1 MKKKTN
7 MLKVLFRQLKL
18 IGKRRKGFLYL
29 VLVLNMIAGGL
40 LPFLESLV
48 PRFVINYVV
57 AEADTQEAFRA
68 IFFIIGTAL
77 LLAVVVEIC
86 DRIKFLHFIDMRM
99 HEFYDLNGKY
109 IKINYEHLEDPA
121 FRDRYQT
128 ATSTLNN
135 NSQGFEGLYHNFF
148 ALLPMIFTAGLLSV
162 IIGIFQPLVLAACL
176 IGGIIIVIV
185 NREISKYV
193 FKRRD
198 DLSRAYRKKDYFY
211 ETCYNFAYGKDIR
224 VFRLEEKLAE
234 DYKRRSYD
242 YITVVKQIANRRF
255 SIGLFELLMLLLQ
268 DGLAFFFVIRAYFDQ
283 AISLGDVSF
292 YIAAI
297 IALST
302 ALRGISGLLTE
313 MNTNARLSDD
323 YFDYLDDQSLFTL
336 QGDRK
341 AIPQEE
347 TLEIEFRN
355 VSFKYPRTDRYIYK
369 NFNFKIEKG
378 ERLAIVGVNGAG
390 KSTLIKLITGLF
402 PPTEGDIFVNGIN
415 IKEFSEE
422 EYRKMFAVVFQE
434 VNIYATSLLKN
445 VIGTDRSEAAR
456 EKGIE
461 CLRLVG
467 LERKIETLPKKY
479 DTDMLKVIEED
490 GIELS
495 GGENQKIAIARALYK
510 GGNMVILDEP
520 TAALD
525 ALAEAEIYQNFD
537 QLIGGR
543 TAIYVSHRLASTKF
557 CDKIALFG
565 PEGLL
570 EYGSHEE
577 LMRLKGE
584 YYNMFMTQGK
594 YYQEEK

>member
-1 MKKKTN
+1 M
-7 MLKVLFRQLKL
+7 
-18 IGKRRKGFLYL
+18 
-29 VLVLNMIAGGL
+29 
-40 LPFLESLV
+40 
-48 PRFVINYVV
+48 
-57 AEADTQEAFRA
+57 
-68 IFFIIGTAL
+68 
-77 LLAVVVEIC
+77 EIC

-355 VSFKYPRTDRYIYK
+355 VTFTYPRSEQVILDGISFKI
-369 NFNFKIEKG
+369 NKG
-378 ERLAIVGVNGAG
+378 EKISIVGLNGAG
-390 KSTLIKLITGLF
+390 KTTLVKLLCRLYRPKSGEIL
-402 PPTEGDIFVNGIN
+402 VNGRSIYEYDYESYLRQISAVFQDFKLFSYSLKEN
-415 IKEFSEE
+415 ILNEDGDEE
-422 EYRKMFAVVFQE
+422 EAYKVAC
-434 VNIYATSLLKN
+434 K
-445 VIGTDRSEAAR
+445 
-456 EKGIE
+456 
-461 CLRLVG
+461 VG
-467 LERKIETLPKKY
+467 LKEKIDSLPEGINSLYSKIFDEK
-479 DTDMLKVIEED
+479 

-495 GGENQKIAIARALYK
+495 GGEAQKVAIARALHK
-510 GGNMVILDEP
+510 NASLVILDEP
-520 TAALD
+520 TSALD
-525 ALAEAEIYQNFD
+525 PIAEAEIYMHFNE
-537 QLIGGR
+537 LVEEK
-543 TAIYVSHRLASTKF
+543 TAIYISHRMSSSVF
-557 CDKIALFG
+557 CDRIIVIDSGKISAIAPHAELMKDT
-565 PEGLL
+565 EGL
-570 EYGSHEE
+570 
-577 LMRLKGE
+577 
-584 YYNMFMTQGK
+584 YYKLFMTQAQN
-594 YYQEEK
+594 YQE

>member
-355 VSFKYPRTDRYIYK
+355 VTFTYPRSEQVILDGISFKI
-369 NFNFKIEKG
+369 NKG
-378 ERLAIVGVNGAG
+378 EKISIVGLNGAG
-390 KSTLIKLITGLF
+390 KTTLVKLLCRLYRPKSGEIL
-402 PPTEGDIFVNGIN
+402 VNGRSIYEYDYESYLRQISAVFQDFKLFSYSLKEN
-415 IKEFSEE
+415 ILNEDGDEE
-422 EYRKMFAVVFQE
+422 EAYKVAC
-434 VNIYATSLLKN
+434 K
-445 VIGTDRSEAAR
+445 
-456 EKGIE
+456 
-461 CLRLVG
+461 VG
-467 LERKIETLPKKY
+467 LKEKIDSLPEGINSLYSKIFDEK
-479 DTDMLKVIEED
+479 

-495 GGENQKIAIARALYK
+495 GGEAQKVAIARALHK
-510 GGNMVILDEP
+510 NASLVILDEP
-520 TAALD
+520 TSALD
-525 ALAEAEIYQNFD
+525 PIAEAEIYMHFNE
-537 QLIGGR
+537 LVEEK
-543 TAIYVSHRLASTKF
+543 TAIYISHRMSSSVF
-557 CDKIALFG
+557 CDRIIVIDSGKISAIAPHAELMKDT
-565 PEGLL
+565 EGL
-570 EYGSHEE
+570 
-577 LMRLKGE
+577 
-584 YYNMFMTQGK
+584 YYKLFMTQAQN
-594 YYQEEK
+594 YQE

>member
-1 MKKKTN
+1 M
-7 MLKVLFRQLKL
+7 
-18 IGKRRKGFLYL
+18 
-29 VLVLNMIAGGL
+29 
-40 LPFLESLV
+40 
-48 PRFVINYVV
+48 
-57 AEADTQEAFRA
+57 
-68 IFFIIGTAL
+68 
-77 LLAVVVEIC
+77 EIC

-445 VIGTDRSEAAR
+445 VIGTDQSEAAR

>member
-445 VIGTDRSEAAR
+445 VIGTDQSEAAR

-577 LMRLKGE
+577 LMRLKGK

>member
-445 VIGTDRSEAAR
+445 VIGTDQSEAAR

>member
-355 VSFKYPRTDRYIYK
+355 VTFTYPRSEQVILDGSSFKI
-369 NFNFKIEKG
+369 NKG
-378 ERLAIVGVNGAG
+378 EKISIVGLNGAG
-390 KSTLIKLITGLF
+390 KTTLVKLLCRLYRPKSGEIL
-402 PPTEGDIFVNGIN
+402 VNGRSIYEYDYESYLRQISAVFQDFKLFSYSLKEN
-415 IKEFSEE
+415 ILNEDGDEE
-422 EYRKMFAVVFQE
+422 EAYKVAC
-434 VNIYATSLLKN
+434 K
-445 VIGTDRSEAAR
+445 
-456 EKGIE
+456 
-461 CLRLVG
+461 VG
-467 LERKIETLPKKY
+467 LKEKIDSLPEGINSLYSKIFDEK
-479 DTDMLKVIEED
+479 

-495 GGENQKIAIARALYK
+495 GGEAQKVAIARALHK
-510 GGNMVILDEP
+510 NASLVILDEP
-520 TAALD
+520 TSALD
-525 ALAEAEIYQNFD
+525 PIAEAEIYMHFNE
-537 QLIGGR
+537 LVEEK
-543 TAIYVSHRLASTKF
+543 TAIYISHRMSSSVF
-557 CDKIALFG
+557 CDRIIVIDSGKISAIAPHAELMKDT
-565 PEGLL
+565 EGL
-570 EYGSHEE
+570 
-577 LMRLKGE
+577 
-584 YYNMFMTQGK
+584 YYKLFMTQAQN
-594 YYQEEK
+594 YQE